1 MGLKGRKSA
10 ASESATLVIRLSD
23 PGMSPMLRCGLGG
36 LASSLRAILLAKS
49 PSAQWPSSVEIAG
62 AEFIVDSTAITVSW
76 NGIAPAKAL
85 EKLFEQSF
93 RLTQRGLINLPGT
106 YDAETAPTPDL
117 QAALQQALKKT
128 FLQHGKSTTKG
139 GGPMAISFEVD
150 EQTVPV
156 PIQPYSAFAH
166 QDAWDAVVKGLSKPV
181 DLAGWAYPGATQ
193 RHVAIPG
200 SKQEYSAATA
210 LCALFALVGSVSLE
224 APRGAPG
231 GAGIL
236 VVVEPSDLVR
246 FAEVRPR
253 LSPRRVA
260 DVNVGG
266 AGDAVLQIQAAL
278 AADKRDKEGGRAV
291 RATHAM
297 LLRATPWASQQKSR
311 SATISAERV
320 GDDVLDLYVKLT
332 RQLPTKLRAVK
343 NAASTN
349 GKGKA
354 KSKSGEAGGYYA
366 IPSALRAFVAN
377 NLANKRRWFYGFA
390 TATTEEKTP
399 RFIHYYWDR
408 EGLGAL
414 RFEERKGL
422 IAMIEDLDAAEEVLV
437 SSVQQ
442 ALRQRFGR
450 ISDEAKGLSQQA
462 RFNRMDGERERLRL
476 AFAGSKT
483 PEQIRAAL
491 ADLWSRAGTV
501 KELQAGWKTVLPLL
515 RPERWQAARDLALVA
530 LASYQGEGARQTDD
544 ENDGQQQHLDS

>member
-1 MGLKGRKSA
+1 MGVKAKSSGA
-10 ASESATLVIRLSD
+10 VKEKPMTIGLSD
-23 PGMSPMLRCGLGG
+23 PGMSPLLRCGLGG
-36 LASSLRAILLAKS
+36 LASSLRAMLLAKT
-49 PSAQWPSSVEIAG
+49 PRAKWPSPVDVGG
-62 AEFIVDSTAITVSW
+62 AEYTVDPRSITVNW
-76 NGIAPAKAL
+76 NGISPEKAL

-93 RLTQRGLINLPGT
+93 KISKRGLIDLPGAH
-106 YDAETAPTPDL
+106 DGATAPGPDL

-128 FLQHGKSTTKG
+128 FLQHGKTTTKN
-139 GGPMAISFEVD
+139 GGPKAISFEVD

-156 PIQPYSAFAH
+156 PIQPYSEFAH
-166 QDAWDAVVKGLSKPV
+166 QGAWEVVAKGLNKPV

-193 RHVAIPG
+193 RHVAFG
-200 SKQEYSAATA
+200 DTKQEYGAATA
-210 LCALFALVGSVSLE
+210 LCALFALVGSVSLD
-224 APRGAPG
+224 APKGAPG

-236 VVVEPSDLVR
+236 VIIDPADLVR

-253 LSPRRVA
+253 LAPLSVA
-260 DVNVGG
+260 EVHVGG
-266 AGDAVLQIQAAL
+266 AGDAVLQVQAAL
-278 AADKRDKEGGRAV
+278 AADKRGQEGGQAV

-311 SATISAERV
+311 AATISAERV
-320 GDDVLDLYVKLT
+320 GDDVLDLYVKLM
-332 RQLPTKLRAVK
+332 RELPTKLRAAK
-343 NAASTN
+343 GAASSK
-349 GKGKA
+349 GKGK
-354 KSKSGEAGGYYA
+354 SKANDGEGYYA
-366 IPSALRAFVAN
+366 LPSAFRAFVAD
-377 NLANKRRWFYGFA
+377 NLANNRRWFHGFA
-390 TATTEEKTP
+390 TATTAEKTP

-422 IAMIEDLDAAEEVLV
+422 IAMTENLDAAEEVLV

-450 ISDEAKGLSQQA
+450 IFDETKALSKQA

-530 LASYQGEGARQTDD
+530 LASYQGEGARQSDD
-544 ENDGQQQHLDS
+544 EKTAKDEN

>member
-1 MGLKGRKSA
+1 MTIG
-10 ASESATLVIRLSD
+10 LSD
-23 PGMSPMLRCGLGG
+23 PGMSPLLRCGLGG
-36 LASSLRAILLAKS
+36 LASSLRAVLLAKT
-49 PSAQWPSSVEIAG
+49 PRARWPSPIDVGG
-62 AEFIVDSTAITVSW
+62 AEYTVDSKSITVNW
-76 NGIAPAKAL
+76 NGVAPEKAL
-85 EKLFEQSF
+85 ENLFEQSF
-93 RLTQRGLINLPGT
+93 KISKRGLIDLPGT
-106 YDAETAPTPDL
+106 YEAATGPAPDL

-128 FLQHGKSTTKG
+128 FLQHGKTTTKD
-139 GGPMAISFEVD
+139 GGPKAISFEVD

-156 PIQPYSAFAH
+156 PVQPYSDFAH
-166 QDAWDAVVKGLSKPV
+166 QGAWDVVAKGLSKPV
-181 DLAGWAYPGATQ
+181 ELAGWAYPGATQ
-193 RHVAIPG
+193 RHVAFG
-200 SKQEYSAATA
+200 DTKQEYSAATA
-210 LCALFALVGSVSLE
+210 LCALFALVGSVSLD

-236 VVVEPSDLVR
+236 VVIEPADLVR

-253 LSPRRVA
+253 LSPRKVA
-260 DVNVGG
+260 EVHVGG
-266 AGDAVLQIQAAL
+266 AGDAVLQVQAAL
-278 AADKRDKEGGRAV
+278 VADKRDKEGGRAV

-311 SATISAERV
+311 SATISAERI
-320 GDDVLDLYVKLT
+320 GDDVLKQYVKLT
-332 RQLPTKLRAVK
+332 SELRTRLRAAK
-343 NAASTN
+343 TGTSAKE
-349 GKGKA
+349 KGKA
-354 KSKSGEAGGYYA
+354 KPTDAEGYYA
-366 IPSALRAFVAN
+366 LPSAFRAFVAD
-377 NLANKRRWFYGFA
+377 NLANKRPWFHGFA

-422 IAMIEDLDAAEEVLV
+422 IAMTENLEAAEEVLV

-450 ISDEAKGLSQQA
+450 IFDETKGLSQQA

-501 KELQAGWKTVLPLL
+501 KELQAGWRTVLPLL

-530 LASYQGEGARQTDD
+530 LASYQGEGTRQSDD
-544 ENDGQQQHLDS
+544 ETTADDDN